1 MSNEG
6 KPDWLEELEKI
17 PLTSRLRSKESLKR
31 FNTWRIGGVAECL
44 IDVANLTD
52 LSYLL
57 QFISKHRI
65 PWFILGKGSN
75 LLIQD
80 TAWPGIILHLNGDF
94 KSWEPLKEDNFSA
107 GKNKVVV
114 GAALADVTFAQRCVV
129 QGWGGMEYLIGIPGT
144 IGGAVA
150 MNAGAHGGETADFLQ
165 EVKWM
170 DMEGDLHTSARE
182 NLEFG
187 YRHSDLMGN
196 YGRIITSAVF
206 ELQES
211 DRETVEKKILEC
223 QQFRKE
229 KQPYNQPSCGS
240 VFKNPPRDFA
250 ARLIEAS
257 GLKGKI
263 SGGAQISP
271 IHANFIVNLGNAS
284 STDILSLINTTR
296 EKVFSKHSINLK
308 PEVQILQS
316 SVYR

>member
-1 MSNEG
+1 MLNEG
-6 KPDWLEELEKI
+6 KPEWLEELEKI

-94 KSWEPLKEDNFSA
+94 KSWEPLKEDNSSA
-107 GKNKVVV
+107 CKNKVVV
-114 GAALADVTFAQRCVV
+114 GAALADVTFAQRCAV

-170 DMEGDLHTSARE
+170 DMKGDLHTSARE

-240 VFKNPPRDFA
+240 VFKNPPKDFA

-284 STDILSLINTTR
+284 SKDILSLIDSTR
-296 EKVFSKHSINLK
+296 EKVLAN
-308 PEVQILQS
+308 ILLI
-316 SVYR
+316 

>member
-6 KPDWLEELEKI
+6 KSEWLEELEKI

-263 SGGAQISP
+263 NGGAQISP

-284 STDILSLINTTR
+284 STDILSLIDTTR